1 MFTNLGTNRKSKSTM
16 MNLSENKEYL
26 QHKKNIEAL
35 NVSKEEKKR
44 LKFECWLL
52 HIGNIN
58 TINI

>member
-1 MFTNLGTNRKSKSTM
+1 MI
-16 MNLSENKEYL
+16 NLSEDKEYL

-35 NVSKEEKKR
+35 NVSEEEKKR

>member
-1 MFTNLGTNRKSKSTM
+1 MGTNRKSKSVM
-16 MNLSENKEYL
+16 INLSENNEYL
-26 QHKKNIEAL
+26 QHKQNIELL
-35 NVSKEEKKR
+35 NVSEEEKKR